1 MTELR
6 HPRTSCCIQGTCSVA
21 RYVPSMGR
29 VVRNVTSDHKGGR
42 EPELFFD
49 GPAAF
54 ENWLEAHGGSSD
66 GIWIRMAKKKTGI
79 ASLDWERAVEVA
91 LCFGW
96 IDGQSKRRDDDW
108 FVQRFT
114 PRRKRSIW
122 SKVNRDKV
130 EALSAAGRMRPEGL
144 AEVNRAIADGRWDA
158 AYDSM
163 ASASMP
169 EDLAAALADAGL
181 TESFAALDSR
191 NRYAILH
198 RVQTARRPDTR
209 ARRIATYVEMLAS
222 GGKIYP

>member
-1 MTELR
+1 
-6 HPRTSCCIQGTCSVA
+6 
-21 RYVPSMGR
+21 
-29 VVRNVTSDHKGGR
+29 
-42 EPELFFD
+42 
-49 GPAAF
+49 
-54 ENWLEAHGGSSD
+54 
-66 GIWIRMAKKKTGI
+66 MAKKKTGI

-130 EALSAAGRMRPEGL
+130 EALKAAGRMRPEGL

-163 ASASMP
+163 TSASMP

-222 GGKIYP
+222 GGKIYQ